1 MSDTDTFDW
10 APFGEQRWR
19 ELAEAAGASELQ
31 LRFGVM
37 RFGGASASA
46 SARAAGYTGDAAQ
59 MRRSG
64 YAAVR
69 STAVQA
75 LLELAAVNAPADARL
90 TDKEIDAK
98 IARLVRSGDPNVSLK
113 AVEAHGK
120 RERERASSRESA
132 WEGAD
137 ADLSGFLTYFGDSR
151 GAVVASLIGFYWTSV
166 PKGDR
171 LFFIDPLMADLAP
184 HVASEFPDVWKRI
197 LVDATDE
204 HTLRALGE
212 MAQRPKKPISQIVL
226 EARARGSVPAS
237 SSPKPMPESVEEEPA
252 NATQ

>member
-1 MSDTDTFDW
+1 MSDTDTIDW
-10 APFGEQRWR
+10 APFGEPRWR
-19 ELAEAAGASELQ
+19 ELAEASGASELQ
-31 LRFGVM
+31 LRFAAA
-37 RFGGASASA
+37 RFGGASAAAA
-46 SARAAGYTGDAAQ
+46 SRLAGYSGDAAQ

-90 TDKEIDAK
+90 SAKEIDAK
-98 IARLVRSGDPNVSLK
+98 IARLVRSGDPNVALK
-113 AVEAHGK
+113 AVEAHSK
-120 RERERASSRESA
+120 RERDRAASSESE

-137 ADLSGFLTYFGDSR
+137 ADLSGFLTFFGDSR
-151 GAVVASLIGFYWTSV
+151 GAVVAMLIGAYWDSV

-171 LFFIDPLMADLAP
+171 LFFIQPLLDDLAP
-184 HVASEFPDVWKRI
+184 IVASEYPDVWRRL

-212 MAQRPKKPISQIVL
+212 MAQRPKKPISQIVA

-237 SSPKPMPESVEEEPA
+237 RAPKAENVEVD
-252 NATQ
+252 NAVV